1 MNATQGMNIIKAASE
16 AHSWDVNLSEMARI
30 WKGGCIIRAKFLDR
44 IKNAY
49 KENPALSSL
58 LMDKGFAKDL
68 VRPNCYCA
76 AELYHLCC
84 LLFSSLIAAKW
95 SVRLLVVTDFVALP
109 IFRVREYTVKQN
121 CLHHRC
127 RWRGTRSGSTSFGWR
142 RTAASRC
149 LAWRRA

>member
-1 MNATQGMNIIKAASE
+1 MNIIKAASE

-58 LMDKGFAKDL
+58 LMDRGF
-68 VRPNCYCA
+68 

-84 LLFSSLIAAKW
+84 L
-95 SVRLLVVTDFVALP
+95 
-109 IFRVREYTVKQN
+109 
-121 CLHHRC
+121 
-127 RWRGTRSGSTSFGWR
+127 
-142 RTAASRC
+142 
-149 LAWRRA
+149 

>member
-1 MNATQGMNIIKAASE
+1 MNIIKAASE

-68 VRPNCYCA
+68 VRPNCNCA

-84 LLFSSLIAAKW
+84 L
-95 SVRLLVVTDFVALP
+95 
-109 IFRVREYTVKQN
+109 
-121 CLHHRC
+121 
-127 RWRGTRSGSTSFGWR
+127 
-142 RTAASRC
+142 
-149 LAWRRA
+149 